1 MLPQQAVDLATSSP
15 ALKQMRDAAPQ
26 PDGSDGLIRVDVA
39 VRDAS
44 GQPVTD
50 LGAND
55 FTILDDDQPQRLVS
69 FHAAN
74 ADTNA
79 PYNVEVVF
87 VLDEINLASD
97 QAKQAEHAVAEY
109 LQSSMGDLPHPALV
123 YVLSSKG
130 LAVTSGPSRDGN
142 AIATELAIRKV
153 MRLIWTADDVYQL
166 SRFRGI
172 AIRNARNNFSLNA
185 LGSIVVEERSRPG
198 RKLVIW
204 MGNGWPI
211 GEGCEDS
218 FDYITEFSTRM
229 REGRVVLS
237 GISAWPNPADR
248 VFDNKESLK
257 GVATERQKN
266 SWALSLQVLAPQ
278 SGGEVLTGRKD
289 LERALEETIDTE
301 GAYYTLSFDPPRA
314 RTADE
319 YQPLHALL
327 KDASLTVKTSASY
340 YNQPIFYD
348 DPPVPAMRVSV
359 AELDAL
365 LQTFHGVSDGDAAK
379 RLESLELTE
388 RMSAKQLD
396 DWKERLHG
404 SKTKAALVSVADASS
419 FLDPPEVQAPMAA
432 PSIEEQRRMLA
443 KTVEYVSKA
452 MVRLP
457 NFYAV
462 RTIHQYRQ
470 PQQKESESW
479 KVPPGDQLLQPKGT
493 LSATMFYR
501 NGAEVGGRQRNGPQE
516 RLGAG
521 RDECHG
527 RALVRVGHQGVIAIA
542 GHGHARDVRSNSQ
555 HGDRGC
561 GAKPAGMARLG
572 AACKRN
578 ARCFQIRRAASPI
591 ALRSVVLLPGRGQR
605 ATVFRKLSAYH
616 GEIQIDPKTGAIVRL
631 TVQADNGPR
640 QPIDRSDILVDYAPQ
655 TLGNVEY
662 MCPSRSVTIWR
673 GRRSEMVHEWNE
685 SFRAYGPFVTMMD
698 DVSFDR
704 YHLFRGEARILTG
717 DEALA
722 PER

>member
-1 MLPQQAVDLATSSP
+1 MH
-15 ALKQMRDAAPQ
+15 DAAPQ
-26 PDGSDGLIRVDVA
+26 PDGTDGLIRLDVA

-55 FTILDDDQPQRLVS
+55 FTILDDDQPQQLVS

-74 ADTNA
+74 ADPNA
-79 PYNVEVVF
+79 PHNVEVVF
-87 VLDEINLASD
+87 VLDEINLASEES
-97 QAKQAEHAVAEY
+97 KQAEHAVAEY

-130 LAVTSGPSRDGN
+130 LSVTSGPSRDGN
-142 AIATELAIRKV
+142 AIASELAIRKV
-153 MRLIWTADDVYQL
+153 MRLIWTADGLYQL
-166 SRFRGI
+166 NRFQGI
-172 AIRNARNNFSLNA
+172 AIRNSRNNFSLNA
-185 LGSIVVEERSRPG
+185 LGSIVIEERSRPG
-198 RKLVIW
+198 RKLVFW
-204 MGNGWPI
+204 MGNGWPT

-218 FDYITEFSTRM
+218 FDYITEFSTRI
-229 REGRVVLS
+229 REARVVLS

-248 VFDNKESLK
+248 VFDYKESHK

-289 LERALEETIDTE
+289 LERALEEAIDKE
-301 GAYYTLSFDPPRA
+301 SAYYTLSFDPPRA

-319 YQPLHALL
+319 YQPLRVLL
-327 KDASLTVKTSASY
+327 KDASLTVKTSAAY

-348 DPPVPAMRVSV
+348 DPPVPAARVSV

-365 LQTFHGVSDGDAAK
+365 LQTFHGLSDGDAAK

-404 SKTKAALVSVADASS
+404 SKTNAALVAVADASS
-419 FLDPPEVQAPMAA
+419 FLDPPEVKAPMPA

-443 KTVEYVSKA
+443 KTVVYVSKA

-479 KVPPGDQLLQPKGT
+479 KVPPVDQLLQPKGT

-501 NGAEVGGRQRNGPQE
+501 NGAEVADASGMGRKNVSAQEEMNAMQGHWSGLVTRETSRSQGMDTRGTFGPILSTVIVDAAQS
-516 RLGAG
+516 RLEWRGW
-521 RDECHG
+521 E
-527 RALVRVGHQGVIAIA
+527 Q
-542 GHGHARDVRSNSQ
+542 HAS
-555 HGDRGC
+555 
-561 GAKPAGMARLG
+561 GM
-572 AACKRN
+572 
-578 ARCFQIRRAASPI
+578 RAAFKYAVPQ
-591 ALRSVVLLPGRGQR
+591 ARSHYEVTYCCLAEGTGI
-605 ATVFRKLSAYH
+605 TVFRKLSAYH
-616 GEIQIDPKTGAIVRL
+616 GEIQIDPETGAIVRL
-631 TVQADNGPR
+631 TVQADIGPR
-640 QPIDRSDILVDYAPQ
+640 QPIVRSDILVDYAPQ

-673 GRRSEMVHEWNE
+673 GRRSEMVHEWNQ

-717 DEALA
+717 DEAL
-722 PER
+722 PF